1 MFVAFRGAEKSLI
14 PLMYERA
21 YIRLLQPYSSEISR
35 GLRPLKPPL
44 GLDAQ
49 RRTRGGV
56 STLHPSYSQYVTG
69 RPQDF
74 VLQATVASD
83 ISDTI
88 AKDDEYYNDTTPAPI

>member
-1 MFVAFRGAEKSLI
+1 MAAATAAAAGAANAAASNVW
-14 PLMYERA
+14 
-21 YIRLLQPYSSEISR
+21 Q
-35 GLRPLKPPL
+35 
-44 GLDAQ
+44 
-49 RRTRGGV
+49 TRGGV

>member
-1 MFVAFRGAEKSLI
+1 VCILALAAHACGQ
-14 PLMYERA
+14 RA
-21 YIRLLQPYSSEISR
+21 ATAADKAPR
-35 GLRPLKPPL
+35 
-44 GLDAQ
+44 DA
-49 RRTRGGV
+49 
-56 STLHPSYSQYVTG
+56 TLHPRSG

>member
-1 MFVAFRGAEKSLI
+1 MPVGSVR
-14 PLMYERA
+14 
-21 YIRLLQPYSSEISR
+21 
-35 GLRPLKPPL
+35 PPL
-44 GLDAQ
+44 LTKRLAT
-49 RRTRGGV
+49 RRFI
-56 STLHPSYSQYVTG
+56 PVTG